1 MILRFTI
8 FLAFLI
14 LTIEGK
20 KYLQFS
26 EEEQWQEFEEY
37 MKWKKAK
44 EIRENGQREI
54 KYEKRYHENHDMYKS
69 PKKDQQFSVNNP
81 PPINQAALMARY
93 IVNQAGKKI
102 YFEREFIYESGYV
115 YRLYHIIINDT
126 IIFAILNFAQT
137 SYFSKESIIKLN
149 YKYKEII
156 NIRIY
161 TFIFKI

>member
-14 LTIEGK
+14 LTIKAK

-44 EIRENGQREI
+44 EIRENDQREI

-69 PKKDQQFSVNNP
+69 SKKDQQFSVNNP

-102 YFEREFIYESGYV
+102 HFEREFIYEFGYV
-115 YRLYHIIINDT
+115 YQLCHNVINDT
-126 IIFAILNFAQT
+126 IIFA
-137 SYFSKESIIKLN
+137 YFKLN
-149 YKYKEII
+149 T
-156 NIRIY
+156 NIL
-161 TFIFKI
+161 FFKRNYYN

>member
-1 MILRFTI
+1 M
-8 FLAFLI
+8 I
-14 LTIEGK
+14 LTIEAK
-20 KYLQFS
+20 KYLEFS
-26 EEEQWQEFEEY
+26 EEEQWQEFEKY

-44 EIRENGQREI
+44 EIRENGQREV

-115 YRLYHIIINDT
+115 YQLYHIIINDI
-126 IIFAILNFAQT
+126 IIFACFKLCTNILF
-137 SYFSKESIIKLN
+137 FKR
-149 YKYKEII
+149 KY
-156 NIRIY
+156 Y
-161 TFIFKI
+161 